1 MPHRDHSR
9 AYPRRRI
16 ALPAVLQWPTGEGE
30 ISVRVLD
37 LSVAGAGIEVP
48 RPVIPGTR
56 VVLDIV
62 APTLWDP
69 LVLPGSVIWALGGR
83 PKEASRIGV
92 QFEHQ
97 DEQLLFALFE
107 LLAAH
112 DFEL

>member
-1 MPHRDHSR
+1 MPRHDHSR
-9 AYPRRRI
+9 AHGRRRI

-30 ISVRVLD
+30 VSVRVLD
-37 LSVAGAGIEVP
+37 LSLAGACLEVP
-48 RPVIPGTR
+48 RPIIPGTR

-69 LVLPGSVIWALGGR
+69 LVLPGLVIWARGGR
-83 PKEASRIGV
+83 PKDPSRVGL

-97 DEQLLFALFE
+97 DGQLLFALFD

-112 DFEL
+112 DFEA